1 MAILYADKKNKPLVS
16 VVMSVYNGERFLKES
31 IESLLNQTYKNI
43 EIILINDGST
53 DRSREIVSSFQNERI
68 IFIDRNYNL
77 GLTKS
82 LNEGLKHSRGNYI
95 ARLDV
100 GDITFP
106 TRIAEQV
113 QFLEQHPEVGVLG
126 AGIELFYNNR
136 TLKTYIYP
144 SDHDTI
150 KNKLL
155 HFANPLPHSTLMI
168 RRKIFEQL
176 SGYCE
181 HFVCSQDYDFLL
193 RGLDMTRLASL
204 PKVLVRWR
212 FDPLSLSYGSSKQL
226 KYGIAALV
234 RAHHHLCGHRDI
246 TENEIWSHVLQT
258 IEKFIKQYRLDKK
271 MAAGKYRL
279 LLQAALFERRWKD
292 SLHNAIQLLIH
303 NPLFFINTR
312 TRLSAFIAA
321 HIEELMP
328 CSSLC

>member
-1 MAILYADKKNKPLVS
+1 MATHYAEKENSPLVS

-53 DRSREIVSSFQNERI
+53 DRSREIVSSFQDKRI

-82 LNEGLKHSRGNYI
+82 LNEGLKHVRGDYI

-100 GDITFP
+100 GDIALP
-106 TRIAEQV
+106 SRIAEQV
-113 QFLEQHPEVGVLG
+113 QFLEQHPEVGILG
-126 AGIELFYNNR
+126 TGIELFYNNH
-136 TLKTYIYP
+136 LIKTYLYP
-144 SDHDTI
+144 SEDDAI
-150 KNKLL
+150 RDKLL
-155 HFANPLPHSTLMI
+155 HFVNPLPHSTLMM
-168 RRKIFEQL
+168 RRTILEQL
-176 SGYCE
+176 NGYCE
-181 HFVCSQDYDFLL
+181 RFVRSQDYDLLL
-193 RGLDMTRLASL
+193 RALDMTRLASL

-212 FDPLSLSYGSSKQL
+212 FAPSSLSYESSKQL
-226 KYGIAALV
+226 MYGIAALV
-234 RAHHHLCGHRDI
+234 RARHRLRGHRDI
-246 TENEIWSHVLQT
+246 IEKEIWSYVLQT

-279 LLQAALFERRWKD
+279 LLQSSFSAHQWRDTLA
-292 SLHNAIQLLIH
+292 NAIQLLIH

-312 TRLSAFIAA
+312 THLSAFIAA